1 LVSGFDHPRMGVIGR
16 YLLEI
21 LPARWAGRI
30 RGAETANTLSM
41 RTRLMFI
48 ETHAAEVV
56 VHATAIR
63 LAKRCRS
70 VVQACLREEEWHD
83 ADLEFYRIIREE
95 LEQWQTKPSKVQPPH
110 QEEL

>member
-1 LVSGFDHPRMGVIGR
+1 MLVNTDSFRFALSTAVITVR
-16 YLLEI
+16 FLMLTTR
-21 LPARWAGRI
+21 A
-30 RGAETANTLSM
+30 TLSM

-95 LEQWQTKPSKVQPPH
+95 LEQWQTKPSEVQPPR
-110 QEEL
+110 QEER